1 MSNQGQAEPSKAAPP
16 KPDTKAPTVTVTRPT
31 KPVIKSKTEEVPHQV
46 LSDLADS
53 SEDQE
58 GNSDSDSEKINTAL
72 QRPAGETIVAESS
85 SDSESEVGGGVDE
98 SESEV
103 PQTEDDR
110 KRAESSETE
119 SEDGPDIDTSRDV
132 TPAPP
137 PKASDIR
144 LPPENL
150 DSGKLKKLETMKESA
165 A

>member
-1 MSNQGQAEPSKAAPP
+1 MGPRLFELALYSWDQSVGGVHAE
-16 KPDTKAPTVTVTRPT
+16 VTRDEFGRPGRRC
-31 KPVIKSKTEEVPHQV
+31 SV
-46 LSDLADS
+46 LN
-53 SEDQE
+53 
-58 GNSDSDSEKINTAL
+58 NSDSDSEKINTAL

-85 SDSESEVGGGVDE
+85 SDSESEVGGGGDE

-103 PQTEDDR
+103 PQTEDDDR
-110 KRAESSETE
+110 KRAESSDTE

>member
-1 MSNQGQAEPSKAAPP
+1 MSDQGKAESSKAAPP
-16 KPDTKAPTVTVTRPT
+16 RPDTKAPTVTVTRPS
-31 KPVIKSKTEEVPHQV
+31 KPPIKSKTEEVPHQI

-53 SEDQE
+53 SEDQA

-85 SDSESEVGGGVDE
+85 SDSESEVGGGGDE

-103 PQTEDDR
+103 PQTEDDDR

-132 TPAPP
+132 T
-137 PKASDIR
+137 DRQQVI
-144 LPPENL
+144 
-150 DSGKLKKLETMKESA
+150 ESFRESWWMRHRA
-165 A
+165 HDDC